1 MDSAMHN
8 RLIHSVGIDIGTT
21 TTQMIFSKLAL
32 VNRAAAS
39 RVPHYEFSE
48 REIIYVSPIIST
60 PIDKNEKIDQERLSQ
75 FINAQYLDAGF
86 KQEQIESG
94 AIIITGETSKIKN
107 ARDTIMHLA
116 AELGNFVV
124 ATAGAHLESVIAGK
138 GSGAREYSQAENC
151 RVLNMDIGG
160 GTTNYVVF
168 EAGRVVDTACL
179 NIGGHLIET
188 DEYGQIKKVHEP
200 AKKLCAAYFCTSVD
214 ATALNMTQ
222 LDSLIKQMA
231 SLIVEVLLGTPSSQ
245 AKMLL
250 MTECLHHNYH
260 YDAIFISGGVGE
272 CFYHPQSNTQIFAF
286 KDIGPTLANKLH
298 QHPQINMLP
307 IKQPKQTIHATVIG
321 AGAYT
326 LSLSGSTVWISA
338 KHLPIRN
345 VPILHTHTPWL
356 NLTPKKLSEEW
367 KISAKHAD
375 IMPDSEIFALA
386 LPTDLPIRYSSVKMV
401 VEALQ
406 LFSQI
411 QHECTLPL
419 IVIAEQDVG
428 KVLGMELQPLMRN
441 RELAIID
448 EVKTQSGDYIDIGQ
462 PFLNGSTIPLTIK
475 SLAFPS

>member
-1 MDSAMHN
+1 MEN

-48 REIIYVSPIIST
+48 REIVYVSPVIST
-60 PIDKNEKIDQERLSQ
+60 PIDKNRQVDQEKLGA
-75 FINAQYLDAGF
+75 FIRAQYLDAGF
-86 KQEQIESG
+86 KQAQIESG
-94 AIIITGETSKIKN
+94 AIIITGETSKTKN
-107 ARDTIMHLA
+107 ARDTIMRLA
-116 AELGNFVV
+116 AELGDFVV

-138 GSGAREYSQAENC
+138 GSGACEYSQTENC

-168 EAGRVVDTACL
+168 EAGRVIDTACL

-188 DEYGQIKKVHEP
+188 DEHGQIKKVYEP
-200 AKKLCAAYFCTSVD
+200 AKKLCEAYFGASVD
-214 ATALNMTQ
+214 ATKLNTTQ
-222 LDSLIKQMA
+222 LESLIKQMA

-245 AKMLL
+245 AKALL
-250 MTECLHHNYH
+250 MTECLHANYH
-260 YDAIFISGGVGE
+260 YDAVFISGGVGE
-272 CFYHPQSNTQIFAF
+272 CFYRPQSNSQIFGF
-286 KDIGPTLANKLH
+286 KDIGPMLANKLL
-298 QHPQINMLP
+298 QHPQIETLP
-307 IKQPKQTIHATVIG
+307 IKEPKQTIHATVIG

-338 KHLPIRN
+338 KQLPIRN
-345 VPILHTHTPWL
+345 IPVLHTHTLWL
-356 NLTPKKLSEEW
+356 NLTPQKLSEEW
-367 KISAKHAD
+367 EISAKRAD
-375 IMPDSEIFALA
+375 IVPDSEIFALA
-386 LPTDLPIRYSSVKMV
+386 LPADLPVRYSSVRMI

-406 LFSQI
+406 LFSQT
-411 QHECTLPL
+411 QRECALPL
-419 IVIAEQDVG
+419 IVIAEQDIG
-428 KVLGMELQPLMRN
+428 KVLGMELQPLLRN

-462 PFLNGSTIPLTIK
+462 PFFNGSTVPLTIK